1 MDARGI
7 INYYGMLR
15 LLKALE
21 GHGFTQKELKRIAA
35 HLELEVERGLFLSQ
49 PKQAAY
55 RGYSWHI

>member
-21 GHGFTQKELKRIAA
+21 GHRFTQKELKRIAA
-35 HLELEVERGLFLSQ
+35 HLELGAERGLFLSQ
-49 PKQAAY
+49 PKQAA
-55 RGYSWHI
+55 

>member
-7 INYYGMLR
+7 INYFGMLR

-35 HLELEVERGLFLSQ
+35 HLELGAERGLFLSQ
-49 PKQAAY
+49 PKQAA
-55 RGYSWHI
+55 